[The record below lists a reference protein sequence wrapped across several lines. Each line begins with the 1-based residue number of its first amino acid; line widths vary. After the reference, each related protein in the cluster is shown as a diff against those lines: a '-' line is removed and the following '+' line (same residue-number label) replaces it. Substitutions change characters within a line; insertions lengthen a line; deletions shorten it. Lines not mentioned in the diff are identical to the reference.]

1 MITWLFISWVQEG
14 KPSMTGALTGA
25 VAGLATITPAAGFVR
40 PWAAALIGLV
50 SAFVCYGAIQYRMK
64 MNWDDALDVWGC
76 HGAGGMLGVILTGVF
91 AVSAVNG
98 VSGLIE
104 GNVHQFLIQLFAA
117 VFVCVYS
124 FGLTWI
130 ILKIMN
136 VFEPVRVPDEV
147 EVKGLDEGLFG
158 ERAYEL

>member
-1 MITWLFISWVQEG
+1 L
-14 KPSMTGALTGA
+14 K
-25 VAGLATITPAAGFVR
+25 
-40 PWAAALIGLV
+40 
-50 SAFVCYGAIQYRMK
+50 
-64 MNWDDALDVWGC
+64 WDDALDVWGC
-76 HGAGGMLGVILTGVF
+76 HGVGGVLGVILTGVF

-104 GNVHQFLIQLFAA
+104 GNMHQFLIQVFAA

-130 ILKIMN
+130 ILKVMN
-136 VFEPVRVPDEV
+136 IFEPVRVPDNV
-147 EVKGLDEGLFG
+147 EVNGLDEGLFG